1 MLKVLQRSW
10 CPAGCA
16 PNPNSNPNPG
26 STVAAH
32 CVGSKALFS
41 SAAAGVAGVKSATG
55 FSSSGFSCI
64 RRLCRLR
71 ARHAA
76 QARAAVGRGARP
88 GCVRV
93 CVRVPGVCTC
103 CGWGGWHLRG
113 RRCCRARDRVAPVS
127 EYAEEAPSSASS
139 SRALPKTIVCD
150 RCSDG
155 DEAQVVGDTGGKTR
169 NTFIFS
175 RARAL

>member
-88 GCVRV
+88 GCVRA
-93 CVRVPGVCTC
+93 CASARRVHARRVGRLAPARQAML
-103 CGWGGWHLRG
+103 LRP
-113 RRCCRARDRVAPVS
+113 R
-127 EYAEEAPSSASS
+127 
-139 SRALPKTIVCD
+139 
-150 RCSDG
+150 
-155 DEAQVVGDTGGKTR
+155 
-169 NTFIFS
+169 
-175 RARAL
+175 